1 MQGELHQINFQSV
14 GIKLSE
20 IEKVEIL
27 RRREAH
33 LVCRVKCIQ
42 ESYILKWF
50 FSPSNNKE
58 SYLYSLL
65 NQYEVDTLPVY
76 KLTECAILLEDLQS
90 SAEWRLA
97 NDSDMRQAETGK
109 AIANWYLKL
118 HRAGRSALKDI
129 SGSKTFLTPWVTIIT
144 RRALQYA
151 ADVFDLKDEKV
162 WETVFESF
170 EILKAKYLE
179 YPQTF
184 NYNDFAAE
192 NLALA
197 RAKDQPLRAVIFD
210 YDQFSTGLVYSD
222 FRNVLSSLT
231 GEAAATFRRNY
242 DSVNESERYLDE
254 PLDTLHGLIIAS
266 QRKNKPAWVAPFLKS
281 VSSGELEASIDLALR
296 IN

>member
-1 MQGELHQINFQSV
+1 MQREFHQIDFRSV
-14 GIKLSE
+14 GINLSE
-20 IEKVEIL
+20 IEQFEIL
-27 RRREAH
+27 RKRKTH

-50 FSPSNNKE
+50 FSPGDNKE
-58 SYLYSLL
+58 PRIYALL
-65 NQYEVDTLPVY
+65 NQYEVDTLRVY
-76 KLTECAILLEDLQS
+76 NLTERALLLEDLQS

-97 NDSDMRQAETGK
+97 NDSDLSKTETGK

-129 SGSKTFLTPWVTIIT
+129 SGSNTFLTPWVNIIT

-162 WETVFESF
+162 WETVFRSF

-197 RAKDQPLRAVIFD
+197 RVKDHPLSAIIFD
-210 YDQFSTGLVYSD
+210 YDQFTTGLVYSD

-242 DSVNESERYLDE
+242 DPVNESERYLDE

-266 QRKNKPAWVAPFLKS
+266 QRENKPTWVAPFLKS

>member
-1 MQGELHQINFQSV
+1 MQRELHQINFRSV

-20 IEKVEIL
+20 IEKVDIL

-50 FSPSNNKE
+50 FSPGDNKE
-58 SYLYSLL
+58 PYLYSLL
-65 NQYEVDTLPVY
+65 NQYELDTLPVY
-76 KLTECAILLEDLQS
+76 KIMRCAILLEDLQS

-97 NDSDMRQAETGK
+97 NDSDMKQAETGK
-109 AIANWYLKL
+109 AVANWYLDL
-118 HRAGRSALKDI
+118 HRAGRSALQDI
-129 SGSKTFLTPWVTIIT
+129 SGSKTFLAPWVNIIT

-162 WETVFESF
+162 WGTVFRSF
-170 EILKAKYLE
+170 EILKAKYLK

-192 NLALA
+192 NLALS
-197 RAKDQPLRAVIFD
+197 RVKDQPLRAVIFD
-210 YDQFSTGLVYSD
+210 YDQFTTGLVYSD

-231 GEAAATFRRNY
+231 GEAVAAFRQNY
-242 DSVNESERYLDE
+242 GPVNESELYLDK

-266 QRKNKPAWVAPFLKS
+266 QRNNKPSWVEPLIKT
-281 VSSGELEASIDLALR
+281 VSSGELEASIDLALQ